1 MFQVAKKRTMLGA
14 FFEICDLIYHNIVHD
29 VRKAHGNAL
38 IGLFM
43 NILQTLMLVIAF
55 YFMYAV
61 LGMKRSAIRGDF
73 LLYIMSGIFLFMVH
87 SKAMAAV
94 MKSEGPTSSMM
105 KHAPLNTVVAIMS
118 STLSSLYTQVLS
130 LVVVLFL
137 YHVIMAPVYI
147 DNPVGAMACLLVA
160 WFSGVAVGTVFLSI
174 KPWYPGFATIAC
186 QLYARANMI
195 ASGKMFVANAMTAK
209 MLALFSWNPLFHA
222 IDQARGFVFLNYHP
236 HYSSFMY
243 PIYVSFTIIVL
254 GMMGE
259 FFTRRNAS
267 ISWNAAR

>member
-1 MFQVAKKRTMLGA
+1 MFQVARKRTMLSA
-14 FFEICDLIYHNIVHD
+14 FFEICGLIYHGIVHD

-61 LGMKRSAIRGDF
+61 LGIKGSSIRGDF

-87 SKAMAAV
+87 SKAMGAV
-94 MKSEGPTSSMM
+94 IKSEGPTSSMM
-105 KHAPLNTVVAIMS
+105 KHAPLNTIVAIGS
-118 STLSSLYTQVLS
+118 SALSSLYTQILS
-130 LVVVLFL
+130 LMVVLFL
-137 YHVIMAPVYI
+137 YDVIMRPVHI
-147 DNPVGAMACLLVA
+147 DQPIGAFACLLIS
-160 WFSGVAVGTVFLSI
+160 WFSGVAVGTVFLSL
-174 KPWYPGFATIAC
+174 KPWYPGFATIAG

-195 ASGKMFVANAMTAK
+195 ASGKMFVANSMSAK
-209 MLALFSWNPLFHA
+209 MLALFSWNPLFHT
-222 IDQARGFVFLNYHP
+222 IDQCRGFVFLNYHP

-243 PIYVSFTIIVL
+243 PIYVSLVIIVL

-259 FFTRRNAS
+259 FFTRQNAS
-267 ISWNAAR
+267 ASWNAAR